1 MWIVLG
7 VCRGGKQRGKKNN
20 EKIKEGL
27 CGLCVGTQM
36 RRKRRGGEKKNK
48 KIKEGLCGLCVGHQ
62 MRRKRR
68 EEEEEYKDAR
78 GILWTVDRV
87 SPQHLSLFRSF
98 ARLYECTQ

>member
-27 CGLCVGTQM
+27 CGLCVG
-36 RRKRRGGEKKNK
+36 
-48 KIKEGLCGLCVGHQ
+48 HQ
-62 MRRKRR
+62 LRRKRR